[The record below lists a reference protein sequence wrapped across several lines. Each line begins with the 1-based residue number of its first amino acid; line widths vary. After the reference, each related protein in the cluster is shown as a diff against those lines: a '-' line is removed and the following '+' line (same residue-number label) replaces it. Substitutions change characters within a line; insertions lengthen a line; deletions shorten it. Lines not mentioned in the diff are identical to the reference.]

1 MELVILIKEKIRR
14 ERHKKDLRSKFYQ
27 MMEEREKE
35 YAENKYAENKKAHLL
50 SSSLVNEQKKEL
62 RY

>member
-14 ERHKKDLRSKFYQ
+14 EKHKKDLRSKFYQ

-35 YAENKYAENKKAHLL
+35 YTENKKAHLL
-50 SSSLVNEQKKEL
+50 SSSLVNEQKKNYVTNRL
-62 RY
+62 